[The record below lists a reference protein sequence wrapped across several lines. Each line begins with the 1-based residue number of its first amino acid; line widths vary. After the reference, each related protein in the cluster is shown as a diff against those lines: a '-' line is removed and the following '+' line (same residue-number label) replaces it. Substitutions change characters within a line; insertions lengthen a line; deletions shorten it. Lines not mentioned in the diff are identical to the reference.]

1 MAKISTSISLDADVK
16 DKAQTLFAELGLDLS
31 TAVGMFLRQAVRE
44 QRIPFEVSL
53 NSPNA
58 ATIAAMQEVEEMRR
72 SPGAYKRYGSFSE
85 LLQEVEADA

>member
-31 TAVGMFLRQAVRE
+31 TAVGMFLRQSVRE

-53 NSPNA
+53 NTPNA
-58 ATIAAMQEVEEMRR
+58 TTIAAMQEAEEMRKN
-72 SPGAYKRYGSFSE
+72 PAAYKRYGSFSE
-85 LLQEVEADA
+85 LLREVEADA